1 MGYPPAQ
8 GGVSAPQDAVSSLN
22 GLSGALN
29 LSTPNSTLKIGTS
42 GSNITLDLNLAN
54 ANTWTGAQTFMNGVT
69 ILGTQSSAAFAVQ
82 SIDATSTTTTVNSP
96 YFQHFGSYW
105 NTTLGA
111 VSVGYNAQVV
121 PYTNGLW
128 GLYVSDFQNGN
139 IFWAYD
145 ETNTSTTPLYQ
156 LYDPN
161 QGAQILGIYHV
172 TSGNFPGLYI
182 NTPTSGYFL
191 QLGGSTWF
199 RFHVN
204 ADSNAELVLYQPSS
218 ASEYLISFLI
228 GSILGNS
235 AWSGLTVVST
245 QSSHTGG
252 IAIVPGSSALT
263 SHLWIISGAST
274 ANTTNYSALHL
285 QSVGAT
291 HAIESL
297 VGGTGTLKPI
307 QFNIAG
313 TTVMTLTTSKTLA
326 LLSGF
331 QYNVTTVTASTTL
344 TVANQVVL
352 VNASAGAAT
361 ITLPAASSG
370 SGLLIIV
377 AKIDSST
384 NAVTVAPAGTDTIQ
398 GVASQTLST
407 QYSKSILMSDGT
419 SIWYDLGAGLV

>member
-161 QGAQILGIYHV
+161 QGAQINEY
-172 TSGNFPGLYI
+172 FD
-182 NTPTSGYFL
+182 NT
-191 QLGGSTWF
+191 
-199 RFHVN
+199 
-204 ADSNAELVLYQPSS
+204 A
-218 ASEYLISFLI
+218 
-228 GSILGNS
+228 
-235 AWSGLTVVST
+235 
-245 QSSHTGG
+245 
-252 IAIVPGSSALT
+252 
-263 SHLWIISGAST
+263 
-274 ANTTNYSALHL
+274 
-285 QSVGAT
+285 
-291 HAIESL
+291 
-297 VGGTGTLKPI
+297 
-307 QFNIAG
+307 
-313 TTVMTLTTSKTLA
+313 
-326 LLSGF
+326 
-331 QYNVTTVTASTTL
+331 
-344 TVANQVVL
+344 
-352 VNASAGAAT
+352 
-361 ITLPAASSG
+361 LPA
-370 SGLLIIV
+370 L
-377 AKIDSST
+377 
-384 NAVTVAPAGTDTIQ
+384 
-398 GVASQTLST
+398 
-407 QYSKSILMSDGT
+407 
-419 SIWYDLGAGLV
+419 

>member
-8 GGVSAPQDAVSSLN
+8 GTGGGGGVASLN
-22 GLSGALN
+22 GLTGALN
-29 LSTPNSTLKIGTS
+29 LSTPNSTLQIGTS

-54 ANTWTGAQTFMNGVT
+54 ANTWTGAQTFMNVT
-69 ILGTQSSAAFAVQ
+69 ILGTQSSAVFAVQ
-82 SIDATSTTTTVNSP
+82 SINATSTTTTVNSP
-96 YFQHFGSYW
+96 NFQQFGSYW

-111 VSVGYNAQVV
+111 VSVGYNAQVS

-128 GLYVSDFQNGN
+128 GLYVTDFQNGN

-156 LYDPN
+156 LYNPN
-161 QGAQILGIYHV
+161 TGNQILGIYNV

-182 NTPTSGYFL
+182 NTPTNIPTTGFFL
-191 QLGGSTWF
+191 QLGGSTSVQ
-199 RFHVN
+199 FHLPGGN
-204 ADSNAELVLYQPSS
+204 GELVFWGGG
-218 ASEYLISFLI
+218 ASEFAVSFLT

-235 AWSGLTVVST
+235 AWSGLTVTST
-245 QSSHTGG
+245 QSGHTGG

-263 SHLWIISGAST
+263 SHLWIISGASA
-274 ANTTNYSALHL
+274 ANATNYSALHL

-344 TVANQVVL
+344 TATNQVVL
-352 VNASAGAAT
+352 VNASSGAAT

-377 AKIDSST
+377 AKIDSSA
-384 NAVTVAPAGTDTIQ
+384 NAVTVSRAGTDTIQ
-398 GVASQTLST
+398 GAVSQTLST